1 MRTRDEM
8 MVAEVA
14 SRKHDRILDIG
25 YAQYPIPELMKF
37 GGEVYGVD
45 LVEWPSPYTK
55 TFICD
60 LNNDPLPFENESI
73 DAVTM
78 GCTLAHLARP
88 LKLLAEV
95 QRVLRPGGVLILTSP
110 NPHYYWEA
118 VLNIFYNRFKKRV
131 SKSKHIEHFFEFTRY
146 TMRTSLERTGFTL
159 VKELGSTFHLVKFG
173 WKFDVEKYP
182 ALAFEIIY
190 VAEKTGKPDP
200 YTIIEDAHGDAIR
213 LTTDLFS

>member
-1 MRTRDEM
+1 MI
-8 MVAEVA
+8 AEVA
-14 SRKHDRILDIG
+14 NRKHNRILDIG
-25 YAQYPIPELMKF
+25 YAQYPIPELMQF

-60 LNNDPLPFENESI
+60 LNTDRLPFEDGSI

-78 GCTLAHLARP
+78 GCTLAHVAKP
-88 LKLLAEV
+88 LKLLADIN
-95 QRVLRPGGVLILTSP
+95 RVLAPGGVLVLTSP
-110 NPHYYWEA
+110 NPQYYWEN
-118 VLNIFYNRFKKRV
+118 VLNIFYHHFKKRV

-173 WKFDVEKYP
+173 WKFDVEKFP
-182 ALAFEIIY
+182 GLAFEIIY
-190 VAEKTGKPDP
+190 VAEKTGEPDSF
-200 YTIIEDAHGDAIR
+200 TIIEDANGDAIK
-213 LTTDLFS
+213 LPTNLFG